1 MELKKFDAHIGGEK
15 VPPANGEYFETI
27 NPFTSQAWG
36 QVARCSQQEVDLAVA
51 AASTAFE
58 GDEWSGITPS
68 QRGALL
74 RSIGDILTDYADEL
88 AQLEVRDNGKLISEM
103 AVQCAYIP

>member
-15 VPPANGEYFETI
+15 VPPTTGEYFETI

-68 QRGALL
+68 QRGAF
-74 RSIGDILTDYADEL
+74 RRAYYCDTDRIPECPRRWGSNCGLDH
-88 AQLEVRDNGKLISEM
+88 AQRR
-103 AVQCAYIP
+103 YRHY